1 MGGQRLGLDYPKI
14 QLVRARKLP
23 VLPCCW
29 GTAPA
34 ARRHRRIVVIADLLF
49 TATAVVAQPVTGALL
64 AWHMGSSLSESWIA
78 ASIAL
83 YIVTGDFWLPL
94 VWMQMRMRD
103 LVCEA
108 TAANKPL
115 SVEITACSGCGSS
128 PTFRR
133 LPLCWRSSG

>member
-1 MGGQRLGLDYPKI
+1 
-14 QLVRARKLP
+14 
-23 VLPCCW
+23 
-29 GTAPA
+29 
-34 ARRHRRIVVIADLLF
+34 VVIADLLF

-94 VWMQMRMRD
+94 VWMQMRLRD

-115 SVEITACSGCGSS
+115 SAEITACSGCGSS